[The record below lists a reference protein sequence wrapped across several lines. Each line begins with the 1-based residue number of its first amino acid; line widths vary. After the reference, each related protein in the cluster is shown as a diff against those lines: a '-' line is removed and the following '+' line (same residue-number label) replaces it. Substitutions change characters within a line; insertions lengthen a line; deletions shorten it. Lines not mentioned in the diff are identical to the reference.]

1 MNGKYSIWPNDCLS
15 DVRAS
20 RTKTLLNVP
29 PPTSLEQSIKKYNFT
44 PFWKWNSNKEKRTV
58 KKTIISPTTTTTEY
72 CIMKRCVV
80 REGNGEW
87 RTVDDEPFLGCTVF
101 PWIINYFAP
110 KGGDY
115 SRGATFSNIAHRKSC
130 TKCFTLLSHYFL
142 KMITLNKLNMDFLS
156 VPSLFLWLIFNVLQ

>member
-1 MNGKYSIWPNDCLS
+1 MENIASGLTTASPTFELQERRLCWMSLRLHPYSN
-15 DVRAS
+15 
-20 RTKTLLNVP
+20 
-29 PPTSLEQSIKKYNFT
+29 QQKKHNFIR
-44 PFWKWNSNKEKRTV
+44 FWKWNSNKEKRTV
-58 KKTIISPTTTTTEY
+58 KKIIISPTTTTTEY

-115 SRGATFSNIAHRKSC
+115 SRGATISNNVHRKSC
-130 TKCFTLLSHYFL
+130 TKCFALLSHHFL